1 MDLTRLKKGIK
12 EYLEKYKYVLIVLLA
27 GIVLMLL
34 PDKNIKKESPQE
46 EVVIQQAV
54 TEDIAQ
60 QLEEILSQVS
70 GAGKVKVMISLEKG
84 EETIYQ
90 TDTSSS
96 QSENGT
102 DNRIETILITDSN
115 RNQSGLIRQINPP
128 AYQGAIILAQ
138 GGNDPVVKLAIVD
151 AVSKATG
158 LGADKISV
166 LKMK

>member
-1 MDLTRLKKGIK
+1 MDLTRWKKGIK
-12 EYLEKYKYVLIVLLA
+12 EYFEKYKYVLIVLLA

-46 EVVIQQAV
+46 VVIQQAV
-54 TEDIAQ
+54 TEDVAQ

>member
-70 GAGKVKVMISLEKG
+70 GAGKVKVMISLERGRKR
-84 EETIYQ
+84 
-90 TDTSSS
+90 S
-96 QSENGT
+96 
-102 DNRIETILITDSN
+102 
-115 RNQSGLIRQINPP
+115 IRQTQAAPK
-128 AYQGAIILAQ
+128 
-138 GGNDPVVKLAIVD
+138 VKMVR
-151 AVSKATG
+151 TTE
-158 LGADKISV
+158 
-166 LKMK
+166 LKQF